1 MTTKKLVLLIG
12 GAMVA
17 LVVLVGVF
25 VCGIILFALYSFGTS
40 DAAVT
45 AKDFLRSNQQ
55 LKQDIGEVRGFGTFV
70 SGNVSISNGNG
81 TATVGLKVIGQT
93 RTVNATVELLY
104 LSGRPWRVTS
114 ASYKKQD
121 GEIVDLLNPYDSFL
135 QIPSTLCLSA

>member
-1 MTTKKLVLLIG
+1 MITKKLVLLIG
-12 GAMVA
+12 GAMVG
-17 LVVLVGVF
+17 LGVLVGIFVF
-25 VCGIILFALYSFGTS
+25 AIILFALYSFGTS

-55 LKQDIGEVRGFGTFV
+55 LKQEIGEVEGFGTFV

-81 TATVGLKVIGQT
+81 TATVGLKVIGEK

-114 ASYKKQD
+114 ASYKNEAGQT
-121 GEIVDLLNPYDSFL
+121 VDLLNPYDSFL
-135 QIPSTLCLSA
+135 PSSSTFFLA